1 LTRINAHCLQ
11 PDYIAEHLGN
21 ANPAPTESPMSA
33 NQVSGFKIV
42 VLGIAGATDIRT
54 EAGSS
59 PAVEV
64 R

>member
-1 LTRINAHCLQ
+1 
-11 PDYIAEHLGN
+11 
-21 ANPAPTESPMSA
+21 MSA